1 MKRRYITIVIAG
13 VIFLLALLLTL
24 YPVISNLYNQRH
36 QSIIHTAYEEVLQQA
51 DTQDLER
58 IRDLAIAYNEA
69 IVPGTAEE
77 AYSQAALLEASVDY
91 ESQLD
96 PSGNGIMGY
105 IEIPKI
111 SVDLPIYHG
120 TDSDTLERGTG
131 HLLGSS
137 LPVGG
142 TSTHAIIT
150 GHSGLAS
157 QKMFTDLE
165 QLQNGDVFYVHV
177 LGEALAYQVF
187 HKEAVLP
194 HDTSLLGITNGKDYC
209 TLITCYPTGVNTH
222 RLIVQGERIPYEEAE
237 EVREQTVTVAEE
249 QPSKWEDQY
258 MLGVWLGILGMLI
271 AALIYILFLM
281 YRNRQKRRRRKG
293 GRYVKKKTRQNL

>member
-1 MKRRYITIVIAG
+1 MKRRYFRIVIAG
-13 VIFLLALLLTL
+13 IIFILALLLTL
-24 YPVISNLYNQRH
+24 YPIISNIYNQRH

-69 IVPGTAEE
+69 IVPGTAEK

-111 SVDLPIYHG
+111 SVNLPIYHG
-120 TDSDTLERGTG
+120 TNSDTLERGTG

-142 TSTHAIIT
+142 SSTHAIIT

-157 QKMFTDLE
+157 QKMLTDLE
-165 QLQNGDVFYVHV
+165 QLQEGDVFYIHV
-177 LGEALAYQVF
+177 LGEVLAYQVY
-187 HKEAVLP
+187 HKSAVLP
-194 HDTSLLGITNGKDYC
+194 HDTSLLGISHGEDYC

-237 EVREQTVTVAEE
+237 IIEEVVELEVELESR
-249 QPSKWEDQY
+249 WEDQY
-258 MLGVWLGILGMLI
+258 VMGIWMGILGLLI
-271 AALIYILFLM
+271 VTLSYVLYKIL
-281 YRNRQKRRRRKG
+281 RNHKKRRKG
-293 GRYVKKKTRQNL
+293 GRYVWKKEPRCR